1 MKMHLYDILGVSKTA
16 TSSEIKKAYKSLVKK
31 YHPDVFEGNKDL
43 AESKIKEI
51 NDAYDTLSDPVLREE
66 YDRSLEVPETDN
78 VLKNSAYDDTSESE
92 VQKRYN
98 DFRDRY

>member
-1 MKMHLYDILGVSKTA
+1 MHLYDILGVSKTA

-51 NDAYDTLSDPVLREE
+51 NNA
-66 YDRSLEVPETDN
+66 
-78 VLKNSAYDDTSESE
+78 
-92 VQKRYN
+92 
-98 DFRDRY
+98 